1 MSLKIHRVIEQSP
14 KIRTLQ
20 GMDPWPAHS
29 HDTRTSP
36 GTGAVESPSEEQEP
50 HMTAQAWDKGKVWP
64 RGHTV

>member
-1 MSLKIHRVIEQSP
+1 
-14 KIRTLQ
+14 
-20 GMDPWPAHS
+20 MDPWPAHS